1 MKIIKLIATVGFVAS
16 LLVALAAPSVA
27 YPQFLETA
35 KKFGAK
41 DCRFCHIKPD
51 GGEPFAAR
59 GRWLRKE
66 KERRKAD
73 EVDPNWLAQYKQSVK
88 KK

>member
-1 MKIIKLIATVGFVAS
+1 VKIIKLVATVGFVAS
-16 LLVALAAPSVA
+16 LLVALAVQSVA
-27 YPQFLETA
+27 YPQFLDIA
-35 KKFGAK
+35 KKYGAK
-41 DCRFCHIKPD
+41 DCRFCHVKPD

-59 GRWLRKE
+59 GRWLVKE

-73 EVDPNWLAQYKQSVK
+73 TVDPNWLARYKQSAK

>member
-1 MKIIKLIATVGFVAS
+1 VKIIKLVATVSFVACIFA
-16 LLVALAAPSVA
+16 ALAAQSVA
-27 YPQFLETA
+27 YPQFVEVA
-35 KKFGAK
+35 KKYGAK
-41 DCRFCHIKPD
+41 DCRFCHVKPD
-51 GGEPFAAR
+51 GGEPFSAR

-73 EVDPNWLAQYKQSVK
+73 EVDPNWLAQYGKSAK